1 MSTTTAAATTA
12 LLPFQ
17 PDAMTAAQLAAVSY
31 LARYSGHTHQLYAA
45 ALRRWFGWCQTNGL
59 DPLAG
64 IQRAHV
70 ELYIRHLHESGLRDS
85 SVNTMMH
92 GVRGFFRF
100 AHIDGLITADPAV
113 YARLPKVH
121 ADETRTQGLDRLE
134 LIRFLQVAQT
144 ITVHHRALPYLLGS
158 NALRASEA
166 AAVRIEDYAE
176 TLRGH
181 RVLHLVGKGSKPA
194 TMPLTVPVLRV
205 LEACRG
211 HRTQGPLVLRPTSGK
226 PIDRRDA
233 YRMVRRIARA
243 AGIPRHISPHSLRHA
258 AITNALD
265 AGVPLRDAQILAR
278 HADPRTTEH
287 YDRARGNLDRHGVH
301 FLTAYVAGV

>member
-1 MSTTTAAATTA
+1 M
-12 LLPFQ
+12 
-17 PDAMTAAQLAAVSY
+17 V
-31 LARYSGHTHQLYAA
+31 
-45 ALRRWFGWCQTNGL
+45 
-59 DPLAG
+59 
-64 IQRAHV
+64 
-70 ELYIRHLHESGLRDS
+70 
-85 SVNTMMH
+85 TMMH
-92 GVRGFFRF
+92 AVRGFFRF
-100 AHIDGLITADPAV
+100 AHIDGLVPADPAV
-113 YARLPKVH
+113 YARLPKVNR
-121 ADETRTQGLDRLE
+121 DETRTQGLDRLE
-134 LIRFLQVAQT
+134 LIRFLKVAQT
-144 ITVHHRALPYLLGS
+144 ITVHHGALAFLLGI

-181 RVLHLVGKGSKPA
+181 RVLHLIGKGNKPA
-194 TMPLTVPVLRV
+194 TMPITIPVLRV

-211 HRTQGPLVLRPTSGK
+211 QRASGPLILRPVSHR
-226 PIDRRDA
+226 PVDRRDV
-233 YRMVRRIARA
+233 YRMVTRIAKE